1 MARGRVVPALR
12 VAHQLCDRSE
22 RLRTA
27 RPGSS
32 ARDRARGARCV
43 GLAEPAP
50 NWSAARCLSEQVAER
65 LAGVSAP
72 WCIAAGWALDLFRGR
87 QSRPHGDLEIAVP
100 SAGFTEIRERFPE
113 YAFDAVGSGR
123 VWANA
128 DAEVLAATHRT
139 WLRDPVSG
147 QFLFDVF
154 REPHDGGT
162 WICRRDESL
171 RLPYD
176 AIVERTAEG
185 IPYLVPELVLLFKAK
200 AARPKDQADFD
211 GALPQLSQATQAL
224 AWATYLPPS
233 RT

>member
-1 MARGRVVPALR
+1 MTDSVPPGGAALEADELDARWKDAW
-12 VAHQLCDRSE
+12 
-22 RLRTA
+22 
-27 RPGSS
+27 RP
-32 ARDRARGARCV
+32 
-43 GLAEPAP
+43 
-50 NWSAARCLSEQVAER
+50 EQVAER

-113 YAFDAVGSGR
+113 YVFDAVSSGR
-123 VWANA
+123 VWASA
-128 DAEVLAATHRT
+128 DAEVLAATHQT

-154 REPHDGGT
+154 REPHDRGT
-162 WICRRDESL
+162 WICRRDERL

-176 AIVERTAEG
+176 AIIERTAEG

-211 GALPQLSQATQAL
+211 GALPQLSQARRDVLTGWLTRVHPGHPWLERL
-224 AWATYLPPS
+224 A
-233 RT
+233 RG